1 MNILANFSNTINI
14 GQNRYKHY
22 VNFQVSK
29 LNLEIAGLLFQEN
42 LIRGFFLSKGS
53 SASVITVLLKYQ
65 SNQKIF
71 NNMMLLSK
79 ANAYKQSKA
88 IKRYRNGL
96 GLYVLSTSKGVMT
109 NYRASKLKLGGVMLI
124 RIF

>member
-1 MNILANFSNTINI
+1 MNVLANFSNTINT

-22 VNFQVSK
+22 VN
-29 LNLEIAGLLFQEN
+29 LEISKVNIEIVVLVFQEN
-42 LIRGFFLSKGS
+42 LIRGFFFNKS
-53 SASVITVLLKYQ
+53 SSITVLLKYQ

-71 NNMMLLSK
+71 QNMMLLSK
-79 ANAYKQSKA
+79 TRAYKQSKA
-88 IKRYRNGL
+88 IKRYKNGL
-96 GLYVLSTSKGVMT
+96 GLYILSTSKGMMT

>member
-42 LIRGFFLSKGS
+42 LIRGFFLSKES
-53 SASVITVLLKYQ
+53 SVSVITVLLKYQ

-71 NNMMLLSK
+71 NNIKLLSK

-88 IKRYRNGL
+88 IRRYQNGL

>member
-42 LIRGFFLSKGS
+42 LIRGFFLSKES
-53 SASVITVLLKYQ
+53 SVSVITVLLKYQ

-71 NNMMLLSK
+71 NNMKLLSK

-88 IKRYRNGL
+88 I
-96 GLYVLSTSKGVMT
+96 
-109 NYRASKLKLGGVMLI
+109 
-124 RIF
+124 IFK

>member
-1 MNILANFSNTINI
+1 MNVLANFSNTINI
-14 GQNRYKHY
+14 GQNRYKHF

-42 LIRGFFLSKGS
+42 LIRGFFLSKES
-53 SASVITVLLKYQ
+53 SVSVITVLLKYQ

-71 NNMMLLSK
+71 NNMKLLSK

-88 IKRYRNGL
+88 IRRYQNGL

>member
-14 GQNRYKHY
+14 GQNRYKHF

-29 LNLEIAGLLFQEN
+29 LNLEFAGLLFQEN
-42 LIRGFFLSKGS
+42 LIRGFFLSKENS
-53 SASVITVLLKYQ
+53 VSVITVLLKYQ

-71 NNMMLLSK
+71 NNMKLLSK

-88 IKRYRNGL
+88 IRRCQNGL

>member
-88 IKRYRNGL
+88 IKRHQNGL

>member
-42 LIRGFFLSKGS
+42 LIRGFFLSKES
-53 SASVITVLLKYQ
+53 SVSVITVLLKYQ
-65 SNQKIF
+65 NNQKIF
-71 NNMMLLSK
+71 NNMKLLSK

-88 IKRYRNGL
+88 IRRYQNGL

-109 NYRASKLKLGGVMLI
+109 NSRASKLKLGGVMLI

>member
-1 MNILANFSNTINI
+1 MNVLANFSNTINT

-22 VNFQVSK
+22 VN
-29 LNLEIAGLLFQEN
+29 LEISKVNIEIVVLVFQEN
-42 LIRGFFLSKGS
+42 LIRGFFFNKS
-53 SASVITVLLKYQ
+53 SSIPSITVLLKYQ

-71 NNMMLLSK
+71 QNMMLLSK
-79 ANAYKQSKA
+79 TRAYKQSKA
-88 IKRYRNGL
+88 IKRYKNGL
-96 GLYVLSTSKGVMT
+96 GLYILSTSKGMMT

>member
-42 LIRGFFLSKGS
+42 LIRGFFLSKGG

-88 IKRYRNGL
+88 IKRYQNGL

>member
-42 LIRGFFLSKGS
+42 LIRAFFLSKENS
-53 SASVITVLLKYQ
+53 VSVITVLLKYQ

-88 IKRYRNGL
+88 IKRYQNGL

>member
-1 MNILANFSNTINI
+1 MNVLANFSNTINI
-14 GQNRYKHY
+14 GQNKYKHY
-22 VNFQVSK
+22 VSLDASK
-29 LNLEIAGLLFQEN
+29 VNIEIAGLLFQEN
-42 LIRGFFLSKGS
+42 LIRGFFLSNND

-71 NNMMLLSK
+71 NNMALLSK
-79 ANAYKQSKA
+79 TNAYKQSKA
-88 IKRYRNGL
+88 IKRYQNGL
-96 GLYVLSTSKGVMT
+96 GIYILATSKGIMS

>member
-1 MNILANFSNTINI
+1 
-14 GQNRYKHY
+14 
-22 VNFQVSK
+22 
-29 LNLEIAGLLFQEN
+29 
-42 LIRGFFLSKGS
+42 
-53 SASVITVLLKYQ
+53 LLKYQ

-88 IKRYRNGL
+88 IKRYQNGL

>member
-14 GQNRYKHY
+14 GQNRYKHF

-42 LIRGFFLSKGS
+42 LIRGFFLSKES
-53 SASVITVLLKYQ
+53 SVSVITVLLKYQ

-71 NNMMLLSK
+71 NNIKLLSK

-88 IKRYRNGL
+88 IRRYQNGL

>member
-14 GQNRYKHY
+14 GQNRYKHF

-42 LIRGFFLSKGS
+42 LIRGFFLSKES
-53 SASVITVLLKYQ
+53 SVSVITVLLKYQ

-71 NNMMLLSK
+71 NNMKLLSK

-88 IKRYRNGL
+88 IRRYQNGL

>member
-42 LIRGFFLSKGS
+42 LIRGFFLSKES
-53 SASVITVLLKYQ
+53 TVSVITVLLKYQ

-71 NNMMLLSK
+71 NNIKLLSK

-88 IKRYRNGL
+88 IRRYQNGL

>member
-88 IKRYRNGL
+88 IKRYQNGL

>member
-65 SNQKIF
+65 SNQKIL

-88 IKRYRNGL
+88 IKRYQNGL

>member
-14 GQNRYKHY
+14 GQNRYKHF

-42 LIRGFFLSKGS
+42 LIRGFFLSKKDS
-53 SASVITVLLKYQ
+53 MSVITVLLKYQ

-71 NNMMLLSK
+71 NNMKLLSK

-88 IKRYRNGL
+88 IRRYQNGL

>member
-42 LIRGFFLSKGS
+42 LIRGFFLSKES
-53 SASVITVLLKYQ
+53 SVSVITVLLKYQ

-71 NNMMLLSK
+71 NNMKLLSK

-88 IKRYRNGL
+88 IRRYQNGL